1 MLHNNNLRPNLLKGP
16 PQNWPRNAR
25 PSTSK
30 SLLFVLSF
38 CAAFCTA
45 TFSSSAKSAENVK
58 QDEVVATVGNKK
70 ITLKEFNQRYSE
82 VLGKTIN
89 PPTKE
94 LFLEDLIRYEMGVQE
109 AEKKH
114 LDNDPQVK
122 EMLRQDIYKG
132 LLEKELGSQVAKI
145 KVTEEEMKAYYQKYP
160 ELRTSHILIEF
171 RPDATDD
178 QKKEA
183 KRRAEDILKDVK
195 NSKRPFEEMVALYTD
210 DVQTKRSGGDVGWQ
224 SNITLVPPY
233 YDAALSMKI
242 GDVKGL
248 VTTQYGYHIIR
259 LTGRHAYVDA
269 NKRQIQAAVFDQ
281 KRKVIFDDY
290 FAKLK
295 KSYSIKENKSV
306 IK

>member
-1 MLHNNNLRPNLLKGP
+1 MKKLSALVIGTLALFFV
-16 PQNWPRNAR
+16 
-25 PSTSK
+25 STVSFAEASK
-30 SLLFVLSF
+30 
-38 CAAFCTA
+38 
-45 TFSSSAKSAENVK
+45 E
-58 QDEVVATVGNKK
+58 EVVAIVGAKK
-70 ITLKEFNQRYSE
+70 ITLDDFNKKYDMVKSRA
-82 VLGKTIN
+82 IN
-89 PPTKE
+89 PPTKTQ
-94 LFLEDLIRYEMGVQE
+94 FLEDLIRYEVGVQE

-114 LDNDPQVK
+114 LDTDPQVK

-132 LLEKELGSQVAKI
+132 LLEKELGAQVARI
-145 KVTEEEMKAYYQKYP
+145 KVTEEEMKAYYQKFP

-171 RPDATDD
+171 RPDANEE
-178 QKKEA
+178 QKKDA
-183 KRRAEDILKDVK
+183 HKRAEDILKEVRS
-195 NSKRPFEEMVALYTD
+195 SKRPFEEMVALYTD

-224 SNITLVPPY
+224 SNVTLVPPY

-242 GDVKGL
+242 GEIKGL

-290 FAKLK
+290 FSKLK

-306 IK
+306 LN